1 MNNLS
6 KLYSCML
13 LIIMLWPSTG
23 YTQHFFEKSFT
34 VSFPHNQS
42 GMVSYIQIPKGLP
55 FSGIVEVS
63 LTGGYNYQL
72 NRGLLSKR
80 IDIVY
85 GGGTVNTYLSQ
96 SSEIAIASEPL
107 ALQWNIGDFD
117 SVRSV
122 IPVYHLTSIGNDIS
136 VTIRMNLLHENYIAP
151 LQSGITM
158 SEAVFEANTAIR
170 PYRFFADSRI
180 GIGTSDPEYRL
191 DVVGGVR
198 AHELRVE
205 TTKTADY
212 VFEEG
217 YNLPDLKSVQQFIKE
232 NGHLPDIP
240 SAAEMH
246 RNGINVGDLQID
258 LLKKVEELTLY
269 MIELS
274 VANKQLKNEQTEM
287 KKQIHSQQQEIKKLR
302 TNKRILK

>member
-6 KLYSCML
+6 KLCGCIL
-13 LIIMLWPSTG
+13 LILMILPSVG
-23 YTQHFFEKSFT
+23 YSQHSFEKSFT

-55 FSGIVEVS
+55 LTGVVEVS
-63 LTGGYNYQL
+63 LTGGYNYKL

-80 IDIVY
+80 IEIVY

-96 SSEIAIASEPL
+96 SSEVAIASEPL

-117 SVRSV
+117 PVRSV
-122 IPVYHLTSIGNDIS
+122 IPVYHLTSNGNDIS
-136 VTIRMNLLHENYIAP
+136 VTIRMNLLYENYIAP
-151 LQSGITM
+151 LQSGITI
-158 SEAVFEANTAIR
+158 SEAVFEANTVTR
-170 PYRFFADSRI
+170 SYRFFADSRI

-212 VFEEG
+212 VFEED
-217 YNLPDLKSVQQFIKE
+217 YKLPDLKIVQQFIQK
-232 NGHLPDIP
+232 NGHLPEIP
-240 SAAEMH
+240 SAADML
-246 RNGINVGDLQID
+246 RNGINVGNLQID

-274 VANKQLKNEQTEM
+274 AANKQLKEEQTKM
-287 KKQIHSQQQEIKKLR
+287 KKQINNQQREIKKLR
-302 TNKRILK
+302 TNKRIIK